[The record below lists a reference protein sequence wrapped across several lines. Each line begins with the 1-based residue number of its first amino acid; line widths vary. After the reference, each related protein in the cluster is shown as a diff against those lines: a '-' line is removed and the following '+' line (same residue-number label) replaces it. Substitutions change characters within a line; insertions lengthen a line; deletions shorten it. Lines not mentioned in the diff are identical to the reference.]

1 MYLENISYLNM
12 DHPQNHRLI
21 LPYLSKTYDYG
32 EYKYDSH
39 SVSPDNKYI
48 AIYLTITESDGDN
61 PFAEPNA
68 ASSVLKLFKISNNE
82 PEPHLAFCTD
92 LLTFDCIID
101 NFSFIWSASG
111 NKLICEYQIN
121 SAEPYKLIYFDI
133 TDDKYDNYKVHYVFA
148 DNNTYKWEHS
158 MSFSPNDSILVTVYN
173 REIIRI
179 FEYSAET
186 CNYHFKT
193 EEKYDS
199 NTYTVTNIYLTEDN
213 KLIVSL
219 YNSVDIKNIVVSYQI
234 SEDKSELHYL
244 TEYGITSL
252 AGTHIFNS
260 SKCTH
265 NNNDYLVLLVTSG
278 INYHSPSKIYIYDLT
293 ELKIAEVIDIT
304 SQFGGYMVNAHKM
317 LFGTMNKA
325 ESLLYNEEQK
335 TTLPKLCY
343 PITAKQTNLV
353 NGKYIWVSSGPQDE
367 ICKYMFNVFTKEKIF
382 TAYSSHE
389 YTGIQN
395 INGRL
400 SHQYNQLYKTSN
412 KVYTVCTGLQ
422 SQCNATGVTQILRL
436 PFSLATPA
444 KREPVA
450 LKVQRH
456 AGNTNVLPEQ
466 NGVGLEF
473 SVSGTFTNVEQDPYK
488 AMYNLNK
495 GSQFAPIEDIKFIHN
510 TTTYVI
516 CEYDNKLWVGH
527 SLPFCEE
534 KNTVTITNLLHE
546 YIPVELCHLVAKYCV

>member
-1 MYLENISYLNM
+1 MYLEDISYLNM
-12 DHPQNHRLI
+12 DYPLNHTLI
-21 LPYLSKTYDYG
+21 LPYLNETYDYG
-32 EYKYDSH
+32 EYSYDSH

-48 AIYLTITESDGDN
+48 AMYLTIAESDGDN
-61 PFAEPNA
+61 PFAEPKA
-68 ASSVLKLFKISNNE
+68 ASSLLKLFKISNNE
-82 PEPHLAFCTD
+82 PEPQLTFCTD

-121 SAEPYKLIYFDI
+121 STEPYNLIYFD
-133 TDDKYDNYKVHYVFA
+133 TTNDEYTRHYVFA

-158 MSFSPNDSILVTVYN
+158 MSFSSDDSMLVTVYN

-234 SEDKSELHYL
+234 SEYKSELHYL

-293 ELKIAEVIDIT
+293 ELKISEIINM
-304 SQFGGYMVNAHKM
+304 SQFGGYIVNAHKT

-325 ESLLYNEEQK
+325 ESLLHDEEQK
-335 TTLPKLCY
+335 TALPKLCY

-353 NGKYIWVSSGPQDE
+353 NDKYIWVSSGPQDE
-367 ICKYMFNVFTKEKIF
+367 IFMYMFNVFTKEKIF

-395 INGRL
+395 INSRL
-400 SHQYNQLYKTSN
+400 SHQYNQLHKTSN
-412 KVYTVCTGLQ
+412 KAYV
-422 SQCNATGVTQILRL
+422 
-436 PFSLATPA
+436 
-444 KREPVA
+444 
-450 LKVQRH
+450 
-456 AGNTNVLPEQ
+456 
-466 NGVGLEF
+466 
-473 SVSGTFTNVEQDPYK
+473 FTNDEQEPYK

-495 GSQFAPIEDIKFIHN
+495 LSQVISIKDIRFVHD
-510 TTTYVI
+510 TPSYVI
-516 CEYDNKLWVGH
+516 CEYNNKLWFGH

-534 KNTVTITNLLHE
+534 KNTVTITNLLQE
-546 YIPVELCHLVAKYCV
+546 YIPVELCYLVAKYCV